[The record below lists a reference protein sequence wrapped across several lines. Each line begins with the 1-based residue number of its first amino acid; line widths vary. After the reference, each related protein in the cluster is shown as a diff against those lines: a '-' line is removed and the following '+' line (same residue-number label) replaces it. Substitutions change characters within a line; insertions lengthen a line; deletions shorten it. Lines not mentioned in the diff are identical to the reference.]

1 MASEASAGGDTHQQ
15 IGRADV
21 DLEQEL
27 AEAHRREAATAEVL
41 KAINRS
47 TFNLQ
52 DVLDSL
58 VKSAVQLTGTETALI
73 FRQDGE
79 LYRAAAIYDP
89 DPKRSEAAKQNPVPK
104 GRQSATGRA
113 VLERRVV
120 HIHDEQDDHEC
131 TWAGQQT
138 AGNRTV
144 LAVPMLREDIVVGV
158 IVCAHHEVRPFT
170 AKQIELVQTFADQAV
185 IAIENTRLFE
195 AEQARTREVEQ
206 SLEYK
211 TATSE
216 VLSVISCSPTEHQS
230 VLDEIAATAARLCE
244 CMDAV
249 VWRVVGGRV
258 RVVAQFGAPTTASAH
273 PLTRG
278 SVTGRAIVD
287 QKTIHVHDLAAM
299 VETEYPEVKEI
310 QQRVGHRTT
319 LATPLLS
326 QRDALGSISLR

>member
-104 GRQSATGRA
+104 GHQSATGRA

-120 HIHDEQDDHEC
+120 HIQDVLDDPEY
-131 TWAGQQT
+131 TWVDRQT
-138 AGNRTV
+138 AGTRTA

-158 IVCAHHEVRPFT
+158 IVCANHEVRPFT

-195 AEQARTREVEQ
+195 AEQASKRELQE
-206 SLEYK
+206 SLEYQ
-211 TATSE
+211 TAISK
-216 VLSVISCSPTEHQS
+216 VLGVISGSPNELKP
-230 VLDEIAATAARLCE
+230 VLD
-244 CMDAV
+244 
-249 VWRVVGGRV
+249 
-258 RVVAQFGAPTTASAH
+258 
-273 PLTRG
+273 
-278 SVTGRAIVD
+278 AI
-287 QKTIHVHDLAAM
+287 
-299 VETEYPEVKEI
+299 
-310 QQRVGHRTT
+310 
-319 LATPLLS
+319 
-326 QRDALGSISLR
+326 

>member
-1 MASEASAGGDTHQQ
+1 MASEASSASDTHQR
-15 IGRADV
+15 IGRAN
-21 DLEQEL
+21 LELAQEL

-58 VKSAVQLTGTETALI
+58 VRSAVQLTGAETGLI

-79 LYRAAAIYDP
+79 VYRAAAIYDP
-89 DPKRSEAAKQNPVPK
+89 DPKRAGAAKQNPVPK

-120 HIHDEQDDHEC
+120 HIHDVLDDPEY
-131 TWAGQQT
+131 TWAGRQT

-195 AEQARTREVEQ
+195 AEQASKRELQE
-206 SLEYK
+206 SLEYQ

-216 VLSVISCSPTEHQS
+216 VLGVISRSPT
-230 VLDEIAATAARLCE
+230 VARPVVAAIAESARRLCDGHRSAVSRFDGTLIHHIAHHNWTTE
-244 CMDAV
+244 GLEALHRVYPRPPSRETQIAQAILDGAV
-249 VWRVVGGRV
+249 VHVPNLE
-258 RVVAQFGAPTTASAH
+258 AP
-273 PLTRG
+273 
-278 SVTGRAIVD
+278 
-287 QKTIHVHDLAAM
+287 
-299 VETEYPEVKEI
+299 
-310 QQRVGHRTT
+310 
-319 LATPLLS
+319 
-326 QRDALGSISLR
+326 